1 MRGLFIGLGMV
12 VWFLLGAVFEA
23 QVVFPTLKEHYRQEG
38 YLAGVQ
44 AQADNVCHALW
55 SPQHRA
61 TLGEDGFIEN
71 CIMKGMD

>member
-1 MRGLFIGLGMV
+1 MRVIFTVFGLV
-12 VWFLLGAVFEA
+12 VLFLLGAVFEA
-23 QVVFPTLKEHYRQEG
+23 QVVFPKLKEQYRQAG

-44 AQADNVCHALW
+44 AQADNVCHVLW

-71 CIMKGMD
+71 CVMRVMD